1 MEARKKRIEEL
12 DILRGFALFG
22 VLLVNL
28 TMMHTSRAG
37 FSVSRMGLEGINELS
52 ALGIEL
58 FFQGKFYTI
67 FSILFGLG
75 FYLFMNR
82 EKDRETLANPLDM
95 KPFFIR
101 RMLVLLAFGILHM
114 VLVWHGDI
122 LHTYAIIGLILL
134 WRRNKTDE
142 SLLRGALIWLL
153 IAAFISGVLNA
164 MIEVPALYHAVVT
177 SEMVPYADGIYS
189 QGSYMELLR
198 FRVVYEVQ
206 NSLVNLLF
214 ILPKILGLFYAGF
227 YLGRKQL
234 FQNLTGYRET
244 IKRAFRYSAAV
255 SAVLILSLLFFR
267 PYTGGEVPYY
277 SFAFLEG
284 FFEDILTLSGSAFY
298 ASGLLLLLG
307 LSRWK
312 KILNP
317 LKYMGKMA
325 LTNYLVQTVFWS
337 VVFNGYGFGLYGK
350 LPYWSFFPL
359 ALGFFIL
366 QILLSKWW
374 LSRRNTGPME
384 ALWRKLTYQ
393 S

>member
-1 MEARKKRIEEL
+1 MEARKKRFEEL

-28 TMMHTSRAG
+28 TMMHTSQTG
-37 FSVSRMGLEGINELS
+37 FSVSGMGLEGINELS

-82 EKDRETLANPLDM
+82 KKDSKALANPLDM

-164 MIEVPALYHAVVT
+164 MIEVPVLHHAMVT

-198 FRVVYEVQ
+198 YRVGREMQ
-206 NSLVNLLF
+206 NSLVNLIF
-214 ILPKILGLFYAGF
+214 ILPKILGLFYVGF

-234 FQNLTGYRET
+234 FQNLTGYREI
-244 IKRAFRYSAAV
+244 IKKAFRYSAAL
-255 SAVLILSLLFFR
+255 SAVMILSLLFFR

-284 FFEDILTLSGSAFY
+284 LFEELLTLSGSAFY
-298 ASGLLLLLG
+298 MSGLLLLLG
-307 LSRWK
+307 LSTWK
-312 KILNP
+312 KIFNP

-325 LTNYLVQTVFWS
+325 LTNYLAQTIFWS
-337 VVFNGYGFGLYGK
+337 VIFNGYGFGLYGK
-350 LPYWSFFPL
+350 LSYWSFFPL

-374 LSRRNTGPME
+374 LSRRSTGPME
-384 ALWRKLTYQ
+384 ALWRKLTYL